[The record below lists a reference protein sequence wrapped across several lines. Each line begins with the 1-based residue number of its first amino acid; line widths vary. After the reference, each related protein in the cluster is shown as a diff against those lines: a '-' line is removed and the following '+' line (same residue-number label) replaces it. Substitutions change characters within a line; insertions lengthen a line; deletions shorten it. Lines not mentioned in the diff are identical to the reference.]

1 MRMRSRT
8 CEQVLGWYCTGNS
21 CKKCAALVWKFNNES
36 EDDVINLSKVDG
48 EDLHQIF
55 NSIFPGASPEM
66 KDFLSIQHNILSSKS
81 IKWDKSVIKTC
92 LSMWSRSVS
101 CYEEL
106 RDSHIFVL
114 PSGRHL
120 RRFKNHLHRQRGS
133 TRRYLDGC

>member
-106 RDSHIFVL
+106 RDSHICSPFRTSPAQVQKFI
-114 PSGRHL
+114 STDSRD
-120 RRFKNHLHRQRGS
+120 QRG
-133 TRRYLDGC
+133 DI